1 MHDLTFCTLRARS
14 VAKMASPSDA
24 TLKSS
29 RWPPGAP
36 RIADLPG
43 PDRLMVAIAGL
54 EPSAVESLVSARA
67 DVPAA
72 EAKQAVAECRDV
84 YAQRKGLPP
93 AKGTASKAP
102 DYDALIQA
110 LAPL

>member
-1 MHDLTFCTLRARS
+1 M
-14 VAKMASPSDA
+14 
-24 TLKSS
+24 
-29 RWPPGAP
+29 
-36 RIADLPG
+36 
-43 PDRLMVAIAGL
+43 
-54 EPSAVESLVSARA
+54 ESLVSARA

-93 AKGTASKAP
+93 AKGATSKAP

>member
-1 MHDLTFCTLRARS
+1 MPGMPTAYTIGGTADWGPGLICGSHVFGF
-14 VAKMASPSDA
+14 
-24 TLKSS
+24 SS
-29 RWPPGAP
+29 QV
-36 RIADLPG
+36 L
-43 PDRLMVAIAGL
+43 VVAGL
-54 EPSAVESLVSARA
+54 EPSAVESLVLARA

-93 AKGTASKAP
+93 VKGAMSKAP

-110 LAPL
+110 LAAL

>member
-1 MHDLTFCTLRARS
+1 M
-14 VAKMASPSDA
+14 
-24 TLKSS
+24 
-29 RWPPGAP
+29 
-36 RIADLPG
+36 
-43 PDRLMVAIAGL
+43 
-54 EPSAVESLVSARA
+54 ESLVLARA

-93 AKGTASKAP
+93 AKGAMSKAP